1 MKFGTLCKLDAACV
15 IVGFSLEITRA
26 GFVNGLSLG
35 DVHFGFLLLRWPKF
49 AKLQIH
55 ECNKEFWLFCKHP
68 VYIFPET
75 SSVSELT
82 IISSI
87 ESNVTQTESYH

>member
-15 IVGFSLEITRA
+15 IVGFSFEITRA

-35 DVHFGFLLLRWPKF
+35 DVHFGCLLLRWPKF
-49 AKLQIH
+49 AKLEIH
-55 ECNKEFWLFCKHP
+55 ESSKELWLFCKHP
-68 VYIFPET
+68 VYTVPNT
-75 SSVSELT
+75 SSVSDLT

-87 ESNVTQTESYH
+87 EFNVT